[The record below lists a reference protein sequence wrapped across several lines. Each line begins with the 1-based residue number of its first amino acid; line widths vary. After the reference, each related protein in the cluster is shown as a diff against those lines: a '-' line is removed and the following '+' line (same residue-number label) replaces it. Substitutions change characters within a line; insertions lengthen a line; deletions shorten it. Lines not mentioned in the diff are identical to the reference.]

1 MRHFT
6 ERKEPKKMG
15 TKAMIIRL
23 EYAVTNPC
31 GVAAAL
37 PVTFLAVSLTVAVIF
52 ANVSFT
58 TVSAI
63 LLRLS
68 LMFFCPNVRLSQNAP
83 RSCTCFQWRNYT
95 SAMRKSWNLH
105 LLSFKRFFFSKSKI
119 RLPMPPLFKDSYDYK
134 KHNHIFHSATA
145 QQRG

>member
-68 LMFFCPNVRLSQNAP
+68 LMFFCPNGPAIP
-83 RSCTCFQWRNYT
+83 ECTT
-95 SAMRKSWNLH
+95 LLH
-105 LLSFKRFFFSKSKI
+105 LLPMKKLHVRNAKELKLAFTFF
-119 RLPMPPLFKDSYDYK
+119 
-134 KHNHIFHSATA
+134 
-145 QQRG
+145 